1 MRAAARGMLSM
12 ATDAARAGPAGRRLA
27 GASATAATS
36 IAEAL
41 AGPGC
46 EAASP
51 TRAVPLWS
59 PSWGA
64 RLFSTSAAQSI
75 NVEKL
80 RNIGISAHI
89 DSGKTTLTERIL
101 FYTGRIDAIHD
112 VRGKDGVGAK
122 MDSMELEREKGIT
135 IQSAATYCTW
145 GDNHVNI
152 IDTPGHVDFTVEVER
167 ALRVLDGAIL
177 VLCGVAGVQSQSI
190 TVDRQMKRYKVPRMA
205 FINKL
210 DRQGANPDKVVA
222 DLRSKLKLNA
232 VSLQVPIGIEGS
244 LSGVVDVIERRGL
257 VFEGENGEII
267 REVDVPADLAD
278 EVEAKRAELIERLAD
293 VDDEIAELFLMEE
306 EPDVETIHAAVRR
319 QVIARSL
326 VPVFMGSAFKNRGV
340 QPLLDAVV
348 RYLPNPTETSSFALD
363 ADDETKMVPLVTDDE
378 KPLVALAFKLEES
391 RFGQLTYFRIYQG
404 SLKRGGNFVNVKTGQ
419 RVKVPR
425 LVRMHASDMQD
436 VEEIGAGEI
445 VATFGVDCA
454 SGDTFTDGTIRVSME
469 SMFCPEPVISYSI
482 KPASSGQ
489 SSNFSKALQRFQRE
503 DPTLRV
509 HVDDESGETIMSG
522 MGELHLDIYVE
533 RMRREYK
540 VDVVTGEPKV
550 NYREAVSQRSEF
562 NYLHKK
568 QTGGAGQ
575 FGRVIGNMEPM
586 APEDMVDADGNRKT
600 FEFVNGI
607 VGNAIPPE
615 YITAVRKGFEE
626 AVTRGALTG
635 HPVEGVRVTITDG
648 QDHPVDSS
656 ELAFKSAAIGAF
668 RQGFMAAKPSLLEPV
683 MAVEILVPTEFQGTA
698 IALVNKRK
706 GQLLDQE
713 AGDMTVTIQAL
724 VPLSSMFG
732 FSTDLRS
739 STQGKGE
746 YSMEYKE
753 HQPVL
758 PDVQQRLIAA
768 FEKSRTES

>member
-1 MRAAARGMLSM
+1 AARPAAGARRAFGPVAAA
-12 ATDAARAGPAGRRLA
+12 A
-27 GASATAATS
+27 AATS
-36 IAEAL
+36 AADLL
-41 AGPGC
+41 ARIG
-46 EAASP
+46 AAP
-51 TRAVPLWS
+51 RAGAGTLPLWS
-59 PSWGA
+59 PSWS
-64 RLFSTSAAQSI
+64 RMFSAAAPAAANHS
-75 NVEKL
+75 VDTL

-135 IQSAATYCTW
+135 IQSAATYCVW
-145 GDNHVNI
+145 GDNHINI

-210 DRQGANPDKVVA
+210 DRQGANPDKVIK
-222 DLRSKLKLNA
+222 DLRTKLKLNA
-232 VSLQVPIGIEGS
+232 VAMQVQIGQEAN
-244 LSGVVDVIERRGL
+244 LNGVVNIVDRQAIM
-257 VFEGENGEII
+257 FEGDNGEILK
-267 REVDVPADLAD
+267 EVPIPEDLKD
-278 EVEAKRAELIERLAD
+278 EVESRRTQLIEHLAD
-293 VDDEIAELFLMEE
+293 IDDEIGELFLMEE
-306 EPDVETIHAAVRR
+306 EPDVDTIHAAVRR
-319 QVIARSL
+319 QVIAREL
-326 VPVFMGSAFKNRGV
+326 VPVFLGSAFKNRGV
-340 QPLLDAVV
+340 QPLLDAVIK
-348 RYLPNPTETSSFALD
+348 YLPNPTESKNIALD
-363 ADDETKMVPLVTDDE
+363 ADDESKVVPLTTDDS

-404 SLKRGGNFVNVKTGQ
+404 SLKKGGTFVNVKTGQ

-425 LVRMHASDMQD
+425 LVRMHASDMED
-436 VEEIGAGEI
+436 VDSIGAGEI

-454 SGDTFTDGTIRVSME
+454 SGDTFTDGSHRVSME

-482 KPASSGQ
+482 KPANTAQ

-550 NYREAVSQRSEF
+550 NYRETVTQRSEF

-575 FGRVIGNMEPM
+575 FGRVIGHMEPM
-586 APEDMVDADGNRKT
+586 TPEEMVAAGDEDGKKV

-615 YITAVRKGFEE
+615 YIAAVRKGFEE
-626 AVTRGALTG
+626 AVTKGALTG
-635 HPVEGVRVTITDG
+635 HPVEGIRVTLTDG

-656 ELAFKSAAIGAF
+656 EIAFRSAAIGAF

-683 MAVEILVPTEFQGTA
+683 MAVELLVPTEFQGTA
-698 IALVNKRK
+698 VALINKRK

-724 VPLSSMFG
+724 VPLASMFG

-746 YSMEYKE
+746 FSMEYKE
-753 HQPVL
+753 HQAVM
-758 PDVQQRLIAA
+758 PDVQQKLIAE
-768 FEKSRTES
+768 FQKTHKE

>member
-1 MRAAARGMLSM
+1 MRRAPCLGAGVTSAMDLLSAPTAAHATERLPIWSPVLARSFGTSNAVAAA
-12 ATDAARAGPAGRRLA
+12 
-27 GASATAATS
+27 
-36 IAEAL
+36 E
-41 AGPGC
+41 
-46 EAASP
+46 
-51 TRAVPLWS
+51 
-59 PSWGA
+59 
-64 RLFSTSAAQSI
+64 
-75 NVEKL
+75 VEKL

-145 GDNHVNI
+145 GENHINI

-167 ALRVLDGAIL
+167 ALRVLDGAVL

-210 DRQGANPDKVVA
+210 DRQGANPDKVVS
-222 DLRSKLKLNA
+222 DLRSKLQLNA
-232 VSLQVPIGIEGS
+232 VAFQIPIGIESG
-244 LSGVVDVIERRGL
+244 LQGVVDL
-257 VFEGENGEII
+257 VEQKGILFEGDNGEIVT
-267 REVDVPADLAD
+267 EVPVPEELLA
-278 EVEAKRAELIERLAD
+278 EVAARRTALVEALAD
-293 VDDEIAELFLMEE
+293 VDDEVAELFLMEE
-306 EPDVETIHAAVRR
+306 EPDVATIHAAVRR
-319 QVIARSL
+319 QVIARNL

-340 QPLLDAVV
+340 QALLDGVV
-348 RYLPNPTETSSFALD
+348 KYLPNPSDIQNTALD
-363 ADDETKMVPLVTDDE
+363 ADDETTSVALATDDD

-404 SLKRGGNFVNVKTGQ
+404 KLKKGGVFVNVKTGQ
-419 RVKVPR
+419 KIKVPR
-425 LVRMHASDMQD
+425 LVRMHSSDMED
-436 VEEIGAGEI
+436 VDSIGAGEI

-454 SGDTFTDGTIRVSME
+454 SGDTFSDGSTRVTME
-469 SMFCPEPVISYSI
+469 SMFVPEPVISYSI
-482 KPASSGQ
+482 KPANSAQGN
-489 SSNFSKALQRFQRE
+489 NFSKALQRFQRE

-533 RMRREYK
+533 RMRREYS

-550 NYREAVSQRSEF
+550 NYRESITRRSEF

-568 QTGGAGQ
+568 QSGGAGQ
-575 FGRVIGNMEPM
+575 FGRVIGYMEPM
-586 APEDMVDADGNRKT
+586 TEDEMAEDEDGKRTVFLFENKT
-600 FEFVNGI
+600 

-615 YITAVRKGFEE
+615 YIAAVRKGFEE
-626 AVTRGALTG
+626 AVVKGALTG
-635 HPVEGVRVTITDG
+635 HPVEGVKVALTDG

-656 ELAFKSAAIGAF
+656 EVAFKMAAQGAF
-668 RQGFMAAKPSLLEPV
+668 RQGFMDAKPVLLEPV
-683 MAVEILVPTEFQGTA
+683 MAVELLVPTEFQGTA
-698 IALVNKRK
+698 IALINKRK

-713 AGDMTVTIQAL
+713 AGNLTVTIQAL
-724 VPLSSMFG
+724 VPLASMFG

-746 YSMEYKE
+746 FSMEYKE
-753 HQPVL
+753 HARADGEIQAKLVAEF
-758 PDVQQRLIAA
+758 QAAQRA
-768 FEKSRTES
+768 